1 MAKQINDQLDQWIS
15 SIKRSAEKALL
26 SVGEDAVRRLVTQE
40 ADSDTTGRLR
50 DSFTFATS
58 SSPAKPGTQALAS
71 DAVDTPTEPFQLV
84 FGTKCPYAEGVN
96 YGLEPGQVE
105 SYDILLPK
113 ITKWLQ
119 DKGVTSSLGWS
130 LDQLAKRISYN
141 LVMEGS
147 MAHEFWEPALAEIRA
162 TAGKIIQAELNRSI
176 PVKGIKLKTD
186 IKL

>member
-1 MAKQINDQLDQWIS
+1 MSKQINDQLDQWILG
-15 SIKRSAEKALL
+15 IKRSAEKALL

-58 SSPAKPGTQALAS
+58 SHPAKPGSQALSS
-71 DAVDTPTEPFQLV
+71 DAVDTPTEPMQLV

-105 SYDILLPK
+105 SYDTLLPK

-119 DKGVTSSLGWS
+119 DKGIASTVGWD
-130 LDQLAKRISYN
+130 LDKLAKRISYN

-162 TAGKIIQAELNRSI
+162 TASKIIEAELNRSI
-176 PVKGIKLKTD
+176 PVKGIKVKAD
-186 IKL
+186 VKL